1 MLPRNF
7 MTHGSLVVPDNS
19 SIPLVFPGVRGKI
32 KKTIPLAG
40 GRALEANSLAIIQ
53 PLNLDKPEEKQ
64 RFRLTPYV
72 PLGSN
77 RDDLPENQRNIS
89 IDEKNSC
96 EVELDNPTEYLGYIE
111 QYQQSEAPLFGEG
124 SPSIEDVR
132 QYKVPDCFLLA
143 SLGSILTQPDGASF
157 IRSMLRQNDDGTTT
171 VRLFN
176 PKTLEPVYVRVE
188 NSYIVDHEGSLNNH
202 TGLWVDILEKA
213 AASVPEFFGST
224 NASMSGALKGGSES
238 TALKIL
244 TGCHSEEEFL
254 SYDRFFAW
262 DIGNFF
268 ADELLQLDSLFKVK
282 KLMQAE
288 SPEQVGQLEIDK
300 IIAGTLSPKIS
311 VFKKLFD
318 ENAEEICLQ
327 LIDFYLENKDKW
339 EEIYTQYSDGQQR
352 LEKIIEYFSQDEKN
366 TQAVDILK
374 RLFTYYHKDVAK
386 GVRRDNQR
394 IYSGI
399 YSPEELQVFNDIEEK
414 IAAGESLT
422 AGTPHRYDEKVPG
435 LRATHAY
442 TIVGVFEQLRPD
454 YKDENKMRPI
464 KMIRIRNPWGVTGRL
479 YLPNMDDPTQI
490 DIREE
495 REAGIFDLELKEFCR
510 YYQSYTSTQQFSD
523 VRVLTEKRERLA
535 LKMLDVLKEKSSSDR
550 LIQLNA
556 FFECKDELIEIQK
569 TTVELLNDNIHQQI
583 TEAFSDKQKNH
594 QEVQA
599 SLNKIIEA
607 NKTTMM
613 NLFQTSDCQ
622 LIAASITY
630 WWKSSN
636 QEISQED
643 EKTYQQQLIE
653 SVEKNNVIWKK
664 FIKNYPVD
672 ASVVLQPLNDSIRLI
687 TELFVGIEQSQR
699 SLRQLTPGEEGYKEF
714 LRALLI
720 QAALL
725 QQHFN
730 YLEKYEQLLQR
741 FDIKINTFR
750 EQLEKLNADIEELV
764 KDPIAEDVKKELETE
779 LPPHNLDDF
788 TEKAKNLIGE
798 LANMELVLNRYHEEN
813 LPSSEP
819 NPRNDSEKQ
828 QSGYLPQWV
837 IDLENILRQV
847 LKALAFWKK
856 SKPVDN
862 EQSTKQTEYNR
873 DPESDKY
880 PGLKKFGF
888 FVSVSLEDEPLIDEV
903 SLQSEQTIGLSHKK
917 VDSN

>member
-1 MLPRNF
+1 M
-7 MTHGSLVVPDNS
+7 
-19 SIPLVFPGVRGKI
+19 
-32 KKTIPLAG
+32 
-40 GRALEANSLAIIQ
+40 
-53 PLNLDKPEEKQ
+53 NLDKPEEKQ

-96 EVELDNPTEYLGYIE
+96 EVELDNPAEYLGYIE

-143 SLGSILTQPDGASF
+143 SLGSILSQPDGASF

-374 RLFTYYHKDVAK
+374 RLFTYYHEDVAK
-386 GVRRDNQR
+386 DVRRDNQM
-394 IYSGI
+394 IFSGI
-399 YSPEELQVFNDIEEK
+399 YSPEELQIFNDIEEK

-442 TIVGVFEQLRPD
+442 TIVGVVEKRHPVD
-454 YKDENKMRPI
+454 NDEDIMRPI
-464 KMIRIRNPWGVTGRL
+464 KMIRIRNPWGVTGRI
-479 YLPNMDDPTQI
+479 YLFNMDDPTQI

-495 REAGIFDLELKEFCR
+495 RCAGTFDLELKDFCR

-535 LKMLDVLKEKSSSDR
+535 LKMQDLLNEEKTSE
-550 LIQLNA
+550 IQRDSLYKINA
-556 FFECKDELIEIQK
+556 FFECQDDLVNIQM
-569 TTVELLNDNIHQQI
+569 TAVELLSDDIHEQI
-583 TEAFSDKQKNH
+583 RETFSDHQKDPK
-594 QEVQA
+594 EVQD

-607 NKTTMM
+607 NKIAMM

-630 WWKSSN
+630 WRNNSK
-636 QEISQED
+636 QQISQE
-643 EKTYQQQLIE
+643 EKENYQVQLIE
-653 SVEKNNVIWKK
+653 SVKENNSLWEE
-664 FIKNYPVD
+664 FIENYQIN
-672 ASVVLQPLNDSIRLI
+672 ASEALQPLNDSIRLI
-687 TELFVGIEQSQR
+687 TELFDGIEQSQR
-699 SLRQLTPGEEGYKEF
+699 SLQQLPPDEEGYESF
-714 LRALLI
+714 LRALFI
-720 QAALL
+720 QTALL
-725 QQHFN
+725 EQHFN
-730 YLEKYEQLLQR
+730 YLKKYEQLLQR
-741 FDIKINTFR
+741 FDIKIDTFR
-750 EQLEKLNADIEELV
+750 EQLEKLNTDIEELV
-764 KDPIAEDVKKELETE
+764 KNPIADRVKSKLETE
-779 LPPHNLDDF
+779 LPPQNLDDF
-788 TEKAKNLIGE
+788 TNNAQQLLKDE
-798 LANMELVLNRYHEEN
+798 LLLNRSHKEN
-813 LPSSEP
+813 VPTPVSNP
-819 NPRNDSEKQ
+819 NDGDEKQ
-828 QSGYLPQWV
+828 KSGFLPQWV
-837 IDLENILRQV
+837 ITLGNILEQA
-847 LKALAFWKK
+847 LKAIAFWKK
-856 SKPVDN
+856 SKPVNN
-862 EQSTKQTEYNR
+862 EQNTHQPEYNR
-873 DPESDKY
+873 SPVSDSKY
-880 PGLKKFGF
+880 AGFRF
-888 FVSVSLEDEPLIDEV
+888 FVPEPEKETIADRLTLV
-903 SLQSEQTIGLSHKK
+903 QTP
-917 VDSN
+917 